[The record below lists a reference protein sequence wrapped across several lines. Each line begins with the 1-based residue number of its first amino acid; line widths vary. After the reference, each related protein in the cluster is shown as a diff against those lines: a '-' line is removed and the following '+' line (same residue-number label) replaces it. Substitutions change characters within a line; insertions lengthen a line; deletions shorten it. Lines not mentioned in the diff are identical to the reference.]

1 MIDGANEE
9 AERLKNGIR
18 RGDKRDKIR
27 SLRVSKKKGSVPEQI
42 DPDVETIQSIYKK
55 GIASLAAS
63 SSRLR
68 LPIEDD
74 VVSTLE
80 GL

>member
-1 MIDGANEE
+1 MIDRANEE
-9 AERLKNGIR
+9 AERLKNEIR
-18 RGDKRDKIR
+18 RGKIGNKIKR
-27 SLRVSKKKGSVPEQI
+27 LRDSKKSQKGNPVLM

-63 SSRLR
+63 SRLR